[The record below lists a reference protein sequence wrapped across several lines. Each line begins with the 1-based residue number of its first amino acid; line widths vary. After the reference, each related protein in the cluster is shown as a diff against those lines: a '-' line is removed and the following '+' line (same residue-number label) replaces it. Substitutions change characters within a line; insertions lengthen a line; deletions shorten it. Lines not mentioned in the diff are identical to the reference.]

1 MPRYFFD
8 IEDNGELTVDDEGLE
23 LSSEKAVRDEAI
35 RALPELAKDEL
46 PDGAQH
52 SFWVKVRDESGAYIF
67 QASLELKS
75 GWLKANDTDQ
85 FDEHRRRTLSSGE
98 TPDAEDS

>member
-8 IEDNGELTVDDEGLE
+8 TEDDSVLTRDDEGLE
-23 LSSEKAVRDEAI
+23 LQGEKAARDEAI
-35 RALPELAKDEL
+35 RALPELAKDQL
-46 PDGAQH
+46 PDGPQH

-75 GWLKANDTDQ
+75 GWLRGHDA
-85 FDEHRRRTLSSGE
+85 
-98 TPDAEDS
+98 DAEEARREERQRRERPA